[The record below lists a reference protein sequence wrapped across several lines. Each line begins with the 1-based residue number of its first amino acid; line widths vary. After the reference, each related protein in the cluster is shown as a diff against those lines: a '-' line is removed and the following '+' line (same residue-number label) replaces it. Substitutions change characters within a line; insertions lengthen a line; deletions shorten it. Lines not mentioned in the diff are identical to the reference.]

1 MKSDQQRWNE
11 RFNKRGFALGKE
23 ANPFLKRH
31 VHLLPKGK
39 ALDLATG
46 EGKNAVFLAKHGWH
60 VDAIDISPVGLKK
73 ARRLAKENGVAIH
86 AHLADLDNF
95 QIEREGYDVILD
107 FYFLSRRLIPK
118 IKKGLKRGGKVIF
131 ETYLVDQR
139 HLGTGGPKD
148 PKYFLQ
154 HNELLQRF
162 KDFRVLFYREGIFN
176 EGGRRRALASLI
188 AEKQ

>member
-23 ANPFLKRH
+23 ANLFLKRH
-31 VHLLPKGK
+31 AHILPKGK

-46 EGKNAVFLAKHGWH
+46 EGKNAVFLAQHGWE
-60 VDAIDISPVGLKK
+60 VDAVDISPIGLKK
-73 ARRLAKENGVAIH
+73 VRRLAKENGVAIDTR
-86 AHLADLDNF
+86 LADLDAF
-95 QIEREGYDVILD
+95 QIDREGYDVILN
-107 FYFLSRRLIPK
+107 FYFLNRRLIPK

-154 HNELLQRF
+154 HNELLHQF
-162 KDFRVLFYREGIFN
+162 KDFRVIRYREGIFT
-176 EGGRRRALASLI
+176 EGGKRRALASLI